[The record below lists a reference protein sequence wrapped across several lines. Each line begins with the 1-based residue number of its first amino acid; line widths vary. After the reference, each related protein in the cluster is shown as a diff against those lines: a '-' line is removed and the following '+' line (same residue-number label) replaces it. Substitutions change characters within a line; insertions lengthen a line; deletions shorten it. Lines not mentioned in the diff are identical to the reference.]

1 MQWNRCRKK
10 IEHLSFHLQL
20 LLLQEVASLFFF
32 IAIQKPF
39 VLTTSC
45 EFNLE
50 YFSFVLRDQNFV
62 KLRFMNN
69 TFIKI
74 LKIILIKFIDLNKQ
88 QIINFLKKAMLVTSR
103 KFFLPS
109 FQAEILLA
117 QAKVGRQSFIVD
129 VFLIEY
135 NYNKTVQYC
144 TVQLY

>member
-50 YFSFVLRDQNFV
+50 YFSFVLHDQNFV